1 MKKITTL
8 LLALLLVIPA
18 MAQTSIYLTP
28 NSNWVLGDAWFAM
41 YTWNNSGNK
50 WFKMT
55 PVEGETNL
63 YVAELPAG
71 YTNIIFCRM
80 NPSSTAL
87 DWSAKWDQTNDLTY
101 TENNHFTVKAGDW
114 NNASGTWSMYSPGE
128 PAVTLSYSPTM
139 VYVGDVVTFSAE
151 AQDCGNNPT
160 FVYYVDDTKLASNTW
175 TATAE
180 GEHTAKVEAVVNSTV
195 KAVGTQIITV
205 REKDALYIRGI
216 AGNWSNGIKMD
227 RNGYIYT
234 WTGDI
239 TNGTEFK
246 FTEDATSWDVQYS
259 LEGETV
265 VLEQECKLFSCSGNI
280 IWGGEDD
287 NVTITVDLTDK
298 ENVTMV
304 VTSNTGKKPEGT
316 DPSTETLTYNV
327 TVPAGTPACYIAGEM
342 NSWGFTAMTM
352 VDETHYTITFDNVTR
367 AMKYKYTAS
376 ESWENVEMQADG
388 VTDVLDR
395 TYSENDV
402 VAAWKGIATEEP
414 ILETLTYNVTVPAGT
429 PACYIAGEMN
439 SWGFTAMTMVDET
452 HYTITFDN
460 VTRAMKYKYTASES
474 WENVEMQAD
483 GVTDVLDRT
492 YSENDVVAAWKGI
505 ATEEPTPETLTY
517 YVTVPA
523 GTEACYIV
531 GAFNEW
537 SAFVVM
543 DKVDDTH
550 FTISIDNTTKS
561 SEYKYTCGE
570 SWEYEEVTADGG
582 QAANRTWS
590 AEDVVVAWKAT
601 PSTEPETPE
610 TLTYNVTVP
619 EGTYSCFIAGGMNSW
634 TFTEMTRVDA
644 THYTITF
651 DDVTK
656 STEYKYFC
664 GPDFMYAE
672 CWADLNYRSNRTY
685 SENDVVEGWENS
697 WTSVAGVEANDVKVY
712 GANGV
717 LSVRASE
724 EVALYIYNAQGMLVK
739 AVTVDGSADI
749 NLAAGLYIVNGTKVV
764 VR

>member
-1 MKKITTL
+1 MKKITAFLMTL
-8 LLALLLVIPA
+8 MLVLTATVANAAEYSVYFDNSASNWSKVNVYGWNGVDFGGWPGTAVTEKTSEGYYKVTVTADADPSTLGAKIIFNNGS
-18 MAQTSIYLTP
+18 AQTADLAWVTNGIY
-28 NSNWVLGDAWFAM
+28 NKN
-41 YTWNNSGNK
+41 GN
-50 WFKMT
+50 T
-55 PVEGETNL
+55 GNL
-63 YVAELPAG
+63 YGGGTVEMYEFNVYFDNSTANWSKVNVYGWNGVNFGGWPGSEITEKTAEGYYKVTVKDTQSPAG
-71 YTNIIFCRM
+71 ANIIF
-80 NPSSTAL
+80 N
-87 DWSAKWDQTNDLTY
+87 DGSAQTTDLVWQDNAVYNQNGFSHTY
-101 TENNHFTVKAGDW
+101 
-114 NNASGTWSMYSPGE
+114 
-128 PAVTLSYSPTM
+128 
-139 VYVGDVVTFSAE
+139 
-151 AQDCGNNPT
+151 
-160 FVYYVDDTKLASNTW
+160 
-175 TATAE
+175 
-180 GEHTAKVEAVVNSTV
+180 
-195 KAVGTQIITV
+195 
-205 REKDALYIRGI
+205 
-216 AGNWSNGIKMD
+216 
-227 RNGYIYT
+227 
-234 WTGDI
+234 
-239 TNGTEFK
+239 
-246 FTEDATSWDVQYS
+246 
-259 LEGETV
+259 GET
-265 VLEQECKLFSCSGNI
+265 
-280 IWGGEDD
+280 
-287 NVTITVDLTDK
+287 
-298 ENVTMV
+298 
-304 VTSNTGKKPEGT
+304 PEI
-316 DPSTETLTYNV
+316 PSTETLTYNV

-376 ESWENVEMQADG
+376 ESWDNVEMQADG

-402 VAAWKGIATEEP
+402 VATWKGIT
-414 ILETLTYNVTVPAGT
+414 
-429 PACYIAGEMN
+429 
-439 SWGFTAMTMVDET
+439 
-452 HYTITFDN
+452 
-460 VTRAMKYKYTASES
+460 
-474 WENVEMQAD
+474 
-483 GVTDVLDRT
+483 
-492 YSENDVVAAWKGI
+492 
-505 ATEEPTPETLTY
+505 TEEPTPETLTY

-582 QAANRTWS
+582 QVANRTWS